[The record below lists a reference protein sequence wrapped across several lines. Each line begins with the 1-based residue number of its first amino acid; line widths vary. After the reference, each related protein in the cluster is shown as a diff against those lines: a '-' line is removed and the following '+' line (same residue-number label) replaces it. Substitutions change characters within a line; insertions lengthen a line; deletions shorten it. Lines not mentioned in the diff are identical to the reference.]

1 MQTQWLQSIF
11 VWLCLTLM
19 ANPIFIFSLQ
29 AEDPPPNPLSTEEK
43 RFDLD
48 DNQQLSDVESRFM
61 IEILTQE
68 VLTGTTFSEREIRQL
83 GQRPSGGRSRSKGRG
98 QRGEVNSRRVQPQ
111 ELEIKDGSPTIP
123 DRETFEI
130 LSYQGD
136 ELRRDTHLSGLEFV
150 KFQLEN
156 GGTDKAQLY
165 FMNTNTY
172 RGHQSFMR
180 EMGLARAGKEQMRG
194 VLTYR
199 PFTQAPNG
207 QLGIYTF
214 EFEPN
219 DAYPFDMVQFAYNQL
234 IAKAPILKGRLGYCP
249 LWGAL
254 DIYQQEEKLYQA
266 AGLPVYF
273 EDDLY
278 ADIGYLP
285 LNTGESFGRL
295 RLMEL
300 DQRPSPRDVVIY
312 QTLPNEMPRVSG
324 IITAV
329 RQTPLS
335 HVNLRAIQDKLP
347 NAFITEAANHQ
358 SIQPLMGQ
366 FVYYRVRPDGFEIRA
381 ATRQEVDAHFANI
394 RPTETQHPK
403 RDLSVTQIRALD
415 DIEFA
420 DSISVGVKSA
430 NIATMRDFGWAEGTV
445 PNGFAIP
452 FYFYDQFMQHN
463 GFYQY
468 VRQLLADPEFQQQ
481 TKKQESELKKLRKKI
496 RKGEMPAWMMVALND
511 LYQSF
516 PTETRLRCRSST
528 NNEDLPGFSGAGL
541 YDSFTHKPSE
551 GHLAHT
557 IKQVFAS
564 LWNVRAF
571 EERQFYHIDHLTTA
585 MGVLVHPNYEGELA
599 NGVAVTD
606 DILYQTN
613 GNNYLNTQV
622 GEDLVTNPQ
631 ATSIPEEI
639 LLDWWDSSRYRLVT
653 SSNQVTSGQ
662 QILTEAHLAKLG
674 NYLGVI
680 HQRFSRL
687 YGRSDDYQPFAMEIE
702 FKITQQSQVVI
713 KQARPWIY

>member
-61 IEILTQE
+61 IEILTQK

-83 GQRPSGGRSRSKGRG
+83 GQQPSGRRSRSKGRG

-430 NIATMRDFGWAEGTV
+430 NIATMRDFGWAAGTV

-481 TKKQESELKKLRKKI
+481 TKKTGI
-496 RKGEMPAWMMVALND
+496 
-511 LYQSF
+511 
-516 PTETRLRCRSST
+516 
-528 NNEDLPGFSGAGL
+528 
-541 YDSFTHKPSE
+541 
-551 GHLAHT
+551 
-557 IKQVFAS
+557 
-564 LWNVRAF
+564 
-571 EERQFYHIDHLTTA
+571 
-585 MGVLVHPNYEGELA
+585 
-599 NGVAVTD
+599 
-606 DILYQTN
+606 
-613 GNNYLNTQV
+613 
-622 GEDLVTNPQ
+622 
-631 ATSIPEEI
+631 
-639 LLDWWDSSRYRLVT
+639 
-653 SSNQVTSGQ
+653 
-662 QILTEAHLAKLG
+662 
-674 NYLGVI
+674 
-680 HQRFSRL
+680 
-687 YGRSDDYQPFAMEIE
+687 
-702 FKITQQSQVVI
+702 
-713 KQARPWIY
+713 